1 MTEPVFICFSQKN
14 SIANKLSFDLYGILK
29 DSVNQN
35 AFYQVEDLLQSLKLK
50 IQNNQLPVAV
60 ILDIDD
66 NFLHARELI
75 SRIRQLKKNLFILAI
90 GKSNVLSDLQRINPE
105 DFAIQY
111 LPTPYSI
118 ENFHFAIN
126 AAITAISI
134 VQKLENLENSDKQI
148 EEKVNES
155 LQKLID
161 ANMAKDQ
168 FLSIIAHDLK
178 SPFHALL
185 GVSDML
191 LNDWENLDD
200 EHKLELIADI
210 RRTSSDTFKLLT
222 NLLEWTKIQKEK
234 LLISIDEVIVHEL
247 VEATLK
253 ISHNHMRVKGIKVK
267 NEISNQLK
275 VHTDENMMATVFRNL
290 ISNAV
295 QYTQP
300 GGKINISAY
309 ETSDGCTFC
318 VADNGEGIEKT
329 HILDYFKK
337 GNRKKL
343 NGNATAFKGL
353 GLLICKDFVEKNG
366 GEIWL
371 ETEKGQGSKFYFTVP
386 C

>member
-1 MTEPVFICFSQKN
+1 MTKPVFICFSQKN
-14 SIANKLSFDLYGILK
+14 SALINLICDLQGVLI
-29 DSVNQN
+29 DSANQN
-35 AFYQVEDLLQSLKLK
+35 AFSRVEDLLQSLKLK
-50 IQNNQLPVAV
+50 INNNQLPIVV

-66 NFLHARELI
+66 NFQYPIELV
-75 SRIRQLKKNLFILAI
+75 SRIRQLKNNLFILAI
-90 GKSNVLSDLQRINPE
+90 GKASILSDLQRDNPD
-105 DFAIQY
+105 DFAVQF
-111 LPTPYSI
+111 LPKPYTA
-118 ENFHFAIN
+118 ENFSLAIN
-126 AAITAISI
+126 SAITATKAI
-134 VQKLENLENSDKQI
+134 QKLEHLQNSDKQI

-178 SPFHALL
+178 SPFQALL
-185 GVSDML
+185 GVSDIL
-191 LNDWENLDD
+191 LNDWDNMDD
-200 EHKLELIADI
+200 EYKLELISDI
-210 RRTSSDTFKLLT
+210 RRTSNDTYKLLT

-234 LLISIDEVIVHEL
+234 LLISIDEVNVHEL
-247 VEATLK
+247 VEVILK
-253 ISHNHMRVKGIKVK
+253 ISHNHMKAKRINVK

-300 GGKINISAY
+300 GGKINISAF

-318 VADNGEGIEKT
+318 VADNGQGIEKT

-343 NGNATAFKGL
+343 NGNGSAFKGL

-371 ETEKGQGSKFYFTVP
+371 ETAKGQGSKFYFTVP

>member
-14 SIANKLSFDLYGILK
+14 STLNNLIVDLHGVLK
-29 DSVNQN
+29 DSANQN
-35 AFYQVEDLLQSLKLK
+35 AFSQVEDLLQSLKLK
-50 IQNNQLPVAV
+50 ICNNQLPVVV
-60 ILDIDD
+60 ILDFDD
-66 NFLHARELI
+66 SLQHASELI
-75 SRIRQLKKNLFILAI
+75 SRIRQLKSNLFILAI
-90 GKSNVLSDLQRINPE
+90 GKTTILNDLQRGNPD

-111 LPTPYSI
+111 LPKPYTTEKFLLAFNS
-118 ENFHFAIN
+118 AIN
-126 AAITAISI
+126 AITVIY
-134 VQKLENLENSDKQI
+134 KLELFENSDKQI

-178 SPFHALL
+178 SPFQALL
-185 GVSDML
+185 GVSDIL
-191 LNDWENLDD
+191 LNDWENMDD

-210 RRTSSDTFKLLT
+210 RRTSNDTYKLLA
-222 NLLEWTKIQKEK
+222 NLLMWTKIQKEK
-234 LLISIDEVIVHEL
+234 LQVSIDEVNVHEL
-247 VEATLK
+247 VESTLK
-253 ISHNHMRVKGIKVK
+253 ISHNHAKVKGIRVN
-267 NEISNQLK
+267 NEISCQLK

-290 ISNAV
+290 ISNAM

-300 GGKINISAY
+300 GGKINISAL

-318 VADNGEGIEKT
+318 VADNGQGIEKT
-329 HILDYFKK
+329 HILDNFKK
-337 GNRKKL
+337 GSRKKL

-371 ETEKGQGSKFYFTVP
+371 ETAKGQGSKFYFTVP

>member
-1 MTEPVFICFSQKN
+1 MTETVFICFSQKN
-14 SIANKLSFDLYGILK
+14 STLNNLKIDLHGILK
-29 DSVNQN
+29 DSAYQY
-35 AFYQVEDLLQSLKLK
+35 AFSQVEDLLQLLKLK
-50 IQNNQLPVAV
+50 IHNNQNPLAV
-60 ILDIDD
+60 LLDIDD
-66 NFLHARELI
+66 DFQLALELV
-75 SRIRQLKKNLFILAI
+75 SRVRQIKNNLFILAI
-90 GKSNVLSDLQRINPE
+90 GKANILSDLQRINS
-105 DFAIQY
+105 DDSAIQF
-111 LPTPYSI
+111 LPKPYTT
-118 ENFHFAIN
+118 ENFSLAIYS
-126 AAITAISI
+126 AITAIKAI
-134 VQKLENLENSDKQI
+134 QKYEHLENSDKQI

-178 SPFHALL
+178 SPFQALL
-185 GVSDML
+185 GVSDIL
-191 LNDWENLDD
+191 LNDWENMDD
-200 EHKLELIADI
+200 EHKLELITDI
-210 RRTSSDTFKLLT
+210 RRTSNDTYKLLA
-222 NLLEWTKIQKEK
+222 NLLVWTKIQKEK
-234 LLISIDEVIVHEL
+234 LQVSIDEVNVHEL
-247 VEATLK
+247 VESTLK
-253 ISHNHMRVKGIKVK
+253 ISHNHARVKGIRVN
-267 NEISNQLK
+267 NEISSQLK

-290 ISNAV
+290 ISNAM

-309 ETSDGCTFC
+309 ETMDGCTFC
-318 VADNGEGIEKT
+318 VADNGQGIEKT

-371 ETEKGQGSKFYFTVP
+371 ETAKGQGSKFFFTVP